1 MRKKSISVILSMLV
15 TMVLAL
21 FAACNGG
28 SPSSSTPPIVPPAT
42 DSVTLDKT
50 AITLFIG
57 GETTLQVLGDEEDQT
72 VLWNTSNSAVATV
85 ENGKVT
91 GVSLGS
97 AVVTATVG
105 EKTLQCRVTVTIF
118 YENVVEIVLEDEVK
132 DNTNFRLLTGDTYT
146 FKPALIDGTKVENVT
161 FTLTSNNAAVTV
173 SGMTITAVN
182 AVENAEVEIAC
193 TYNGQAYALT
203 VYVSVD
209 QEV

>member
-1 MRKKSISVILSMLV
+1 MRKKSISVILSVLV

-21 FAACNGG
+21 FAACNVG
-28 SPSSSTPPIVPPAT
+28 SLSGSVPPAT

-50 AITLFIG
+50 AITLSID
-57 GETTLQVLGDEEDQT
+57 GETTLQVLGNEEGQT
-72 VLWNTSNSAVATV
+72 VRWNTSNVAVATV

-97 AVVTATVG
+97 AVITATVG
-105 EKTLQCRVTVTIF
+105 EKTLECRVTVTIF
-118 YENVVEIVLEDEVK
+118 YENVVEIVLENEVK

-161 FTLTSNNAAVTV
+161 FTLTSNNAAITV
-173 SGMTITAVN
+173 SGMTITAVE

-209 QEV
+209 

>member
-1 MRKKSISVILSMLV
+1 MRKKSISVILSVLV

-21 FAACNGG
+21 FAACNVG
-28 SPSSSTPPIVPPAT
+28 SLSGSVPPAT

-50 AITLFIG
+50 AVTLSIG
-57 GETTLQVLGDEEDQT
+57 GETTLQVLGNEEGQT
-72 VLWNTSNSAVATV
+72 VRWNTSNVAVATV

-97 AVVTATVG
+97 AVITATVG
-105 EKTLQCRVTVTIF
+105 EKALECRVTVAIF
-118 YENVVEIVLEDEVK
+118 YENVVEIVLENEVK

-161 FTLTSNNAAVTV
+161 FTLTSKNAAVTV

-182 AVENAEVEIAC
+182 AVEDAEVEIAC
-193 TYNGQAYALT
+193 TYNGQTYALT

-209 QEV
+209 

>member
-1 MRKKSISVILSMLV
+1 MCKKSISVILSVLI
-15 TMVLAL
+15 TMALAL
-21 FAACNGG
+21 FSACKGG
-28 SPSSSTPPIVPPAT
+28 SKPSSAPAT
-42 DSVTLDKT
+42 DSVTLDKNS
-50 AITLFIG
+50 ITLSIDK
-57 GETTLQVLGDEEDQT
+57 EETLQVLGGEEGQT
-72 VLWNTSNSAVATV
+72 VLWNTSNAAVATV

-91 GVSLGS
+91 GVSLGT

-105 EKTLQCRVTVTIF
+105 ETTLECSVTVTIF
-118 YENVVEIVLEDEVK
+118 YENVVEIELEDEVK

-146 FKPALIDGTKVENVT
+146 VKPTLMDGTKVENVT
-161 FTLTSNNAAVTV
+161 FTLTSNNEAITV
-173 SGMTITAVN
+173 SGMTITAVE